1 MGKPVFFSQLK
12 RTRIRMYAAL
22 ILVFVTMLIILI
34 SLAGSYKQNL
44 IDMRKKELQRQV
56 SISLNTITPI
66 LKSYENGSINKD
78 EAIEQ
83 VRELVRRMT
92 YKSETMDNYVFM
104 STYDGIMLV
113 QPLEPSLEGTYQ
125 LEARDSDGNYYIKDL
140 IHAAK
145 SPEGHGFVIYKYP
158 PPGTDNPGEKLSYVI
173 GLPLLECY
181 LGTGMFFND
190 INFLFKKYLI
200 GPLIVILASFVSIL
214 LMMLIYLQPL
224 TSCLKILLDTFHLIS
239 VQPETCPLVP
249 VDQFTRDSDEYEIL
263 NGFEGMLE
271 SVFTYRQEL
280 HQSEQKYRQLYE
292 ESQGVRILVNREGII
307 WDVNNSFASD
317 FGSRKEEL
325 IGQNLADLVPSLT
338 KETIDHILEMS
349 FSETYTH
356 AEDIDIYD
364 SSGEVRTILFSE
376 SFILPE
382 FPDQVLLTGVDITNR
397 KMAERQAEIQREQL
411 VQADKFSSLGILVA
425 GVAHEI
431 NNPNQFIMSN
441 ADLVTGFWKDI
452 RIVLD
457 EYYDING
464 DFSINGFPY
473 IELRNKVPGYLIG
486 LTEGAQRIDKIVRD
500 LKSYSRNEEIET
512 RVRVNL
518 NNIVEASIN
527 LCFNLIKNS
536 TDNLSVSL
544 YEQLPGVMGNPQRL
558 EQVII
563 NLIQNACKALEH
575 RTDELIISS
584 FFNKDENV
592 VEIIVEDKGVGIPQ
606 ENLKKLCLPLFT
618 TNREKGGTGLG
629 LSVSKGIVEE
639 HNGQLLFKS
648 KPGEGT
654 TVLLSLPAA
663 EKQFYSENGET

>member
-1 MGKPVFFSQLK
+1 
-12 RTRIRMYAAL
+12 MYFAL

-56 SISLNTITPI
+56 SISLNTINPI
-66 LKSYENGSINKD
+66 INSYENGSISKD
-78 EAIEQ
+78 EAIDQ

-92 YKSETMDNYVFM
+92 YRSETMDNYVFM

-113 QPLEPSLEGTYQ
+113 QPLEPLLEGTYQ
-125 LEARDSDGNYYIKDL
+125 LEAMDSDGNYYIKNL
-140 IHAAK
+140 ISAAQ
-145 SPEGHGFVIYKYP
+145 SPEGHGFVTYKYP

-200 GPLIVILASFVSIL
+200 GPSILILASFISIL
-214 LMMLIYLQPL
+214 LMMFIYLQPL
-224 TSCLKILLDTFHLIS
+224 TFCLKILLDTFHLIS
-239 VQPETCPLVP
+239 VQPEICPLVP
-249 VDQFTRDSDEYEIL
+249 VDQFTIDSDEYEIL
-263 NGFEGMLE
+263 NGFEGMLA
-271 SVFTYRQEL
+271 SVFTYRKEL

-292 ESQGVRILVNREGII
+292 ESQGVRILLNRKGII
-307 WDVNNSFASD
+307 RDVNNSFSSELG
-317 FGSRKEEL
+317 FSKEEL
-325 IGQNLADLVPSLT
+325 IGQSLVSLVLPLA
-338 KETIDHILEMS
+338 KETILRILGLC

-364 SSGEVRTILFSE
+364 SFRKSHTILFSE

-397 KMAERQAEIQREQL
+397 KIAERQAVIQREQL

-457 EYYDING
+457 EYYDSNG

-473 IELRNKVPGYLIG
+473 IELRNKVPGYLNG

-500 LKSYSRNEEIET
+500 LKTYSGNNENESM
-512 RVRVNL
+512 VRVDL
-518 NNIVEASIN
+518 NKIIEASIN

-536 TDNLSVSL
+536 TDNLSISL
-544 YEQLPGVMGNPQRL
+544 YEQLPEIMGNPQRL

-563 NLIQNACKALEH
+563 NLIQNACEALEH

-584 FFNKDENV
+584 FFNYDENS
-592 VEIIVEDKGVGIPQ
+592 VEIVVEDKGVGIPK

-639 HNGQLLFKS
+639 HNGQLIFKS
-648 KPGEGT
+648 QPGEGT

-663 EKQFYSENGET
+663 ENNSILKMEKPDENSLS

>member
-1 MGKPVFFSQLK
+1 
-12 RTRIRMYAAL
+12 MYFAL
-22 ILVFVTMLIILI
+22 ILVFATMLIILI
-34 SLAGSYKQNL
+34 SLAGSYRQNL

-66 LKSYENGSINKD
+66 INSYENGSISKD

-92 YKSETMDNYVFM
+92 YRSETMNNYVFM
-104 STYDGIMLV
+104 STYGGIMLV

-140 IHAAK
+140 INAAQ
-145 SPEGHGFVIYKYP
+145 SPEGQGFVTYKYP

-173 GLPLLECY
+173 GLPSLECY

-190 INFLFKKYLI
+190 IDFLFKKYLL
-200 GPLIVILASFVSIL
+200 GPSIVILASFISIL
-214 LMMLIYLQPL
+214 LMMFIYLQPL
-224 TSCLKILLDTFHLIS
+224 TSCLKIILDTFHGIS

-249 VDQFTRDSDEYEIL
+249 VNQFSTDSDEYEIL
-263 NGFEGMLE
+263 NRFEGMLE

-280 HQSEQKYRQLYE
+280 HQSEQKYRLLYE
-292 ESQGVRILVNREGII
+292 ESQGVRILLDRKGAIR
-307 WDVNNSFASD
+307 DVNNSFASELG
-317 FGSRKEEL
+317 FCKEEL
-325 IGQNLADLVPSLT
+325 IGQSLVDLTLSIT
-338 KETIDHILEMS
+338 KETILHIIGMS

-364 SSGEVRTILFSE
+364 SSGKVRTILFSE

-382 FPDQVLLTGVDITNR
+382 FSDQILLTGVDITNR
-397 KMAERQAEIQREQL
+397 KIAERQSEMQREQL

-457 EYYDING
+457 EYYDSNG

-473 IELRNKVPGYLIG
+473 LDLREKVPGYLNG
-486 LTEGAQRIDKIVRD
+486 LTEGAERIDKIVRD
-500 LKSYSRNEEIET
+500 LKIYSRNDEIES
-512 RVRVNL
+512 RVRVDL
-518 NNIVEASIN
+518 NNIIEASIN

-536 TDNLSVSL
+536 TDNLTVL
-544 YEQLPGVMGNPQRL
+544 LDKKLPDVWGNSQRL

-563 NLIQNACKALEH
+563 NLIQNACEALEK
-575 RTDELIISS
+575 RTDALTISS
-584 FFNKDENV
+584 TFNDVENS
-592 VEIIVEDKGVGIPQ
+592 VEIKIEDKGLGIPL
-606 ENLKKLCLPLFT
+606 ENMDKICLPLFS

-629 LSVSKGIVEE
+629 LSVSKGIVGE
-639 HNGQLLFKS
+639 HNGKLLFS
-648 KPGEGT
+648 SEPDEGT
-654 TVLLSLPAA
+654 TVLLILPAA
-663 EKQFYSENGET
+663 E